1 MNHIELRRFGIRQLW
16 IGLLICIGVFA
27 VLGVRVVWAAEIKC
41 SAVNYCETEI
51 DLSDQKAPIVYD
63 GTGNWLDAFE
73 KYFDADVFLVSG
85 SEKKPVSDA
94 ALIFACSVDGV
105 AFDSCQAGQFIEP
118 GTYTLRV
125 SVEEDTERFYL
136 PVYRDT
142 KVTIQEADA
151 DDGLTIAYRSGE
163 AESGTV
169 VEDWTAYRRGDKA
182 VILGNFGIGSD
193 GNPDPLVR
201 SGFMITGWRDASGR
215 TYRIGEEIIMEK
227 SIELTPIWTSEE
239 DAALSAS
246 AASAAVPEPMPTD
259 PGAGSKRVD
268 DALLAKAATFY
279 PVRPDGGKSDP
290 VLLVG
295 AKALKLG
302 TDETDGIQTWNPHVL
317 DGFYAPDGSEV
328 SLTLG
333 NPIPSEPN
341 SSAET
346 VAESM
351 NADAAIGS
359 GDSAYDGTAAPVA
372 LSDALNDSPFEA
384 MPLPEEDFS
393 AGSGSADFADG
404 AAEAPAETT
413 PADMAIEASGETTFE
428 RVAAAEE
435 LSPFEDGAPAP
446 DSDPQPVPALASA
459 LPPEAGPFTGAN
471 AGQAV
476 QAELKAAASPVAK
489 QANAYV
495 PGPNQDDPY
504 DQFDVSFPQTGFVR
518 LSDAPVAALP
528 STGMQLELPAANI
541 TAEIV
546 VVPFAGNTWDV
557 SSLRSQAGVLE
568 GFDLPGDG
576 VSILAGHN
584 HLGPDQAGPFLTI
597 GTLEIGDRV
606 FVRKDDGTILTFEVY
621 ENRLVAP
628 DEFETIETLTVS
640 NPGSIVLVTCENE
653 SVEGGYTDR
662 RAVFARPVD
671 G

>member
-1 MNHIELRRFGIRQLW
+1 MNHIEIRRFGVRQLW

-27 VLGVRVVWAAEIKC
+27 VLGVRAVRAAEIEC

-85 SEKKPVSDA
+85 SGKKPVSDA

-125 SVEEDTERFYL
+125 SVEEDMERFYL
-136 PVYRDT
+136 PVYCDT
-142 KVTIQEADA
+142 KVTISEAAA
-151 DDGLTIAYRSGE
+151 DDRLTIAYRADG
-163 AESGTV
+163 AESGTA
-169 VEDWTAYRRGDKA
+169 VEDWTEYRRGDKA
-182 VILGNFGIGSD
+182 VISGNFGIASD
-193 GNPDPLVR
+193 GSPDPLVR
-201 SGFMITGWRDASGR
+201 SGFVITGWREAGGR
-215 TYRIGEEIIMEK
+215 TYGIGEEIVMEN
-227 SIELTPIWTSEE
+227 SIELTPIWTSEA
-239 DAALSAS
+239 AALSAPVAS
-246 AASAAVPEPMPTD
+246 FASAESTQTA
-259 PGAGSKRVD
+259 PGAGSNNVD
-268 DALLAKAATFY
+268 ETLLAKAATFY
-279 PVRPDGGKSDP
+279 PVRADGGKSEP
-290 VLLVG
+290 ILLAG
-295 AKALKLG
+295 AKALTSG
-302 TDETDGIQTWNPHVL
+302 MDGIQTWNPHVL

-328 SLTLG
+328 SLALG

-341 SSAET
+341 SAAEM

-351 NADAAIGS
+351 DADAATGTE
-359 GDSAYDGTAAPVA
+359 DSAYDGADAPVSLSEA
-372 LSDALNDSPFEA
+372 LSDALSDSPFEA
-384 MPLPEEDFS
+384 MPLPGEDFS

-413 PADMAIEASGETTFE
+413 PADMATEASGETTFE

-446 DSDPQPVPALASA
+446 DSDSQPVPALASA

-489 QANAYV
+489 QVAYV

-597 GTLEIGDRV
+597 GTLETGDRI
-606 FVRKDDGTILTFEVY
+606 FVRKGDGTILTFEVY

-628 DEFETIETLTVS
+628 DEFETIETLTVP

-653 SVEGGYTDR
+653 SLDGGYTDR
-662 RAVFARPVD
+662 RAIFARPVD

>member
-1 MNHIELRRFGIRQLW
+1 MNHIEIRRFGVRQLW

-27 VLGVRVVWAAEIKC
+27 VLGGRAVRAAEIEC

-85 SEKKPVSDA
+85 SGKKPVSDA

-136 PVYRDT
+136 PVYCDT
-142 KVTIQEADA
+142 KVTISEAAA
-151 DDGLTIAYRSGE
+151 DDRLTIAYRADG
-163 AESGTV
+163 AESGTA
-169 VEDWTAYRRGDKA
+169 VEDWTEYRRGDKA
-182 VILGNFGIGSD
+182 VISGNFGIASD
-193 GNPDPLVR
+193 GSPDPLVR
-201 SGFMITGWRDASGR
+201 SGFVITGWREAGGR
-215 TYRIGEEIIMEK
+215 TYGIGEEIVMEN
-227 SIELTPIWTSEE
+227 SIELTPIWTSEA
-239 DAALSAS
+239 AALSAPVAS
-246 AASAAVPEPMPTD
+246 FAAAEPTQTA
-259 PGAGSKRVD
+259 PGAGSNNVD
-268 DALLAKAATFY
+268 ETLLAKAATFY
-279 PVRPDGGKSDP
+279 PVRADGGKSEP
-290 VLLVG
+290 ILLAG
-295 AKALKLG
+295 AKALTSG
-302 TDETDGIQTWNPHVL
+302 MDGIQTWNPHVL

-328 SLTLG
+328 SLALG

-341 SSAET
+341 SAAEM

-351 NADAAIGS
+351 DADAATGTE
-359 GDSAYDGTAAPVA
+359 DSAYDGADAPVSLSEA
-372 LSDALNDSPFEA
+372 LPDALTESPFDA
-384 MPLPEEDFS
+384 MPLPEEDF
-393 AGSGSADFADG
+393 AGSG
-404 AAEAPAETT
+404 AAEFPDAAAETPAETD
-413 PADMAIEASGETTFE
+413 PVAGAD
-428 RVAAAEE
+428 
-435 LSPFEDGAPAP
+435 
-446 DSDPQPVPALASA
+446 
-459 LPPEAGPFTGAN
+459 AGH
-471 AGQAV
+471 AV
-476 QAELKAAASPVAK
+476 QAKLPLAAAP
-489 QANAYV
+489 V
-495 PGPNQDDPY
+495 PGLVPNDHNVPFDPG
-504 DQFDVSFPQTGFVR
+504 DKFVVIPQTGFAR
-518 LSDAPVAALP
+518 LNNAPAMALP

-541 TAEIV
+541 TAEVV